1 MHINTAHELFAKYC
15 YLAIMPLTSQTIK
28 ENLRQDISPNEGK
41 HLEKIQPHHQNKVR
55 ISDFH
60 RFIHEC

>member
-1 MHINTAHELFAKYC
+1 MHINRVHYAFEITNNKGK
-15 YLAIMPLTSQTIK
+15 SW
-28 ENLRQDISPNEGK
+28 QDISPNEGK

-55 ISDFH
+55 IPDFH